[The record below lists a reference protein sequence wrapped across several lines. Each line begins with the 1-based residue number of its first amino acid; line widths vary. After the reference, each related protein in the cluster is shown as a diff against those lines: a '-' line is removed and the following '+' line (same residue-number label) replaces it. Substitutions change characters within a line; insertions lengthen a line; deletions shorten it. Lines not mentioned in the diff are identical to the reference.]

1 MEPIISPFFF
11 YFINLVDN
19 VWGVSIAAAIISGVA
34 AVVILVCCICES
46 DYSGDSFSEAY
57 NGHYKKVTRRSI
69 LICVFC
75 TAICLFV
82 PSKETMIEMA
92 IAKNVTAQNIEL
104 AKDSVKGIIDY
115 TIESVEKL
123 RGDSNSDKK

>member
-19 VWGVSIAAAIISGVA
+19 VWGVSIAAAIVSGVA
-34 AVVILVCCICES
+34 VCILLVICACES
-46 DYSGDSFSEAY
+46 DNECDSFSDIY
-57 NGHYKKVTRRSI
+57 NNHYKKVTRRSI
-69 LICVFC
+69 LVCVVSI
-75 TAICLFV
+75 ALCLFV

-92 IAKNVTAQNIEL
+92 IAKNVTTQNIEL
-104 AKDSVKGIIDY
+104 AKDSIKGVIDY

-123 RGDSNSDKK
+123 RNDASDKK

>member
-19 VWGVSIAAAIISGVA
+19 VWGVSIAAAIVSGVA
-34 AVVILVCCICES
+34 VCILLVCCACETDNDCEPFS
-46 DYSGDSFSEAY
+46 DVY
-57 NGHYKKVTRRSI
+57 NNHYKKITRRSI
-69 LICVFC
+69 LVCAISV
-75 TAICLFV
+75 AICLFV

-92 IAKNVTAQNIEL
+92 IAKNVTTQNIEL
-104 AKDSVKGIIDY
+104 AKDSIKGVIDY

-123 RGDSNSDKK
+123 RSNASDNK

>member
-19 VWGVSIAAAIISGVA
+19 VWGVSIAAAIVSGV
-34 AVVILVCCICES
+34 VVCVLLVCCACES
-46 DYSGDSFSEAY
+46 ESECDSFNNIY
-57 NGHYKKVTRRSI
+57 NERYKKVTRRSI
-69 LICVFC
+69 LICVISIV
-75 TAICLFV
+75 ICLFV

-92 IAKNVTAQNIEL
+92 IAKNVTSQNIEL
-104 AKDSVKGIIDY
+104 AKDSIKGVIDY

-123 RGDSNSDKK
+123 RSNDSDKK

>member
-19 VWGVSIAAAIISGVA
+19 VWGVSIAASVVSGV
-34 AVVILVCCICES
+34 VICVLLVCCVCES
-46 DYSGDSFSEAY
+46 DSECDSFNNIY
-57 NGHYKKVTRRSI
+57 NERYKKITRRSI
-69 LICVFC
+69 LICVVSV
-75 TAICLFV
+75 AICLFV

-104 AKDSVKGIIDY
+104 AKDSIKGVIDY

-123 RGDSNSDKK
+123 RSDASDKK